1 MNEKAA
7 RVNVKREETKEFLI
21 RNFVYIGLVLVLI
34 LFEIMTKGRL
44 LQKRNLMNI
53 FNNFFLIGLS
63 ASAFTFIIAI
73 SELDLSTGAI
83 VGISAALGA
92 LAGKTSVALVVPVC
106 ILTGLVA
113 GSLNGFMIAKMKMA
127 SFIATLAT
135 SYVLKGLTTYLL
147 DGSVGVDISIRVFDQ
162 NWIKITTLIAAVI
175 IFYFLF
181 EHCVIG
187 KQSRAVGASAEAAR
201 QSGVHVE
208 FIRFMPYLMIG
219 LMCGIVGAFSLAR
232 SCTATTSTG
241 SGFEFDILLAVLF
254 GGMPLTGGWSVKYRS
269 AILGSVTMAVL
280 KSGMSLCG
288 ITGTAQQIVRGALLI
303 IIVAITFDRK
313 VVAAIK

>member
-7 RVNVKREETKEFLI
+7 HVNIKREETKEFLI
-21 RNFVYIGLVLVLI
+21 RNFVYIGLVLVLV
-34 LFEIMTKGRL
+34 LFEIMTQGRL

-53 FNNFFLIGLS
+53 FNNFFLIGLG

-92 LAGKTSVALVVPVC
+92 LAGKTNVALVVPVC
-106 ILTGLVA
+106 ILTGLIA
-113 GSLNGFMIAKMKMA
+113 GSLNGFMISKLKMA
-127 SFIATLAT
+127 SFIATLAS

-175 IFYFLF
+175 IFYILF
-181 EHCVIG
+181 EHCAVG
-187 KQSRAVGASAEAAR
+187 KRSRAVGASAEAAR

>member
-7 RVNVKREETKEFLI
+7 QVNIKREEIKEFLI
-21 RNFVYIGLVLVLI
+21 RNFVYIGIVLVLL

-63 ASAFTFIIAI
+63 ASVFTFIIAI
-73 SELDLSTGAI
+73 AELDLSTGAI

-92 LAGKTSVALVVPVC
+92 LAGKTNVALVVPVC
-106 ILTGLVA
+106 ILTGLAA

-127 SFIATLAT
+127 SFIATLA
-135 SYVLKGLTTYLL
+135 SSFVLKGLTTFLL

-162 NWIKITTLIAAVI
+162 NWVKITTLAVAVI
-175 IFYFLF
+175 IFYMLF
-181 EHCVIG
+181 EHCIIG
-187 KQSRAVGASAEAAR
+187 KQSRAVGASAEAAH

-219 LMCGIVGAFSLAR
+219 LMCGIVGAFTLAR

-241 SGFEFDILLAVLF
+241 GGFEFDILLAVLF

-269 AILGSVTMAVL
+269 AILGSITMAVL

-288 ITGTAQQIVRGALLI
+288 ITGASQQIVKGALLI